1 MMRLPSS
8 MLLLPLVLFLLLLH
22 LGDTHTHADKED
34 DTDDPHYADHAD
46 VEEIEIG
53 GFEDGLEEE
62 EEEEVLD
69 LVEETNITRNATEV
83 KEGPIPG
90 ETLFESVPE
99 EVMELK

>member
-53 GFEDGLEEE
+53 GFEDGLEED
-62 EEEEVLD
+62 VLD

-83 KEGPIPG
+83 KEGSIPG